1 MCRPE
6 RRALLPTLAAAILL
20 LPLASGVTVAGQARG
35 TLNVGVRVV
44 SPCHATAD
52 HATVRQ
58 SCPGEGPATVIVE
71 GAAAQAADPRAAD
84 LPLPVVSGGA
94 AGGPAYL
101 TLIY

>member
-1 MCRPE
+1 MCRHHRP
-6 RRALLPTLAAAILL
+6 ALPPTLAFAILV
-20 LPLASGVTVAGQARG
+20 LPLWGGAATAGQARG

-44 SPCHATAD
+44 SPCQATAD

-58 SCPGEGPATVIVE
+58 SCSGEGPATVIVE
-71 GAAAQAADPRAAD
+71 GAAASAADPRAAD
-84 LPLPVVSGGA
+84 LPLPVVSGDA